1 MTTHIDRPMEVDPK
15 ELEAKV
21 KEMYQAVAEQPG
33 GRYHFEMGRS
43 LAERLGYSAEI
54 LDALPGPALDS
65 FAGVGYFFDLARL
78 EPGERILDLGS
89 GCGMDVFFAAHQV
102 GKSGSVT
109 GIDMTP
115 AQLAKAEALRADLD
129 YPNVQFVPGHIEDLP
144 FDDAQFDVVI
154 SNGVI
159 NLSAAKDKVFA
170 EAARVLRPGG
180 RLAIADIVAEVEL
193 PLKVVC
199 NVDLWASC
207 IGGAARQDAY
217 QQAIEATGIRLE
229 RMKKNDY
236 RFLSEQA
243 LDATDRYRV
252 KSVSML
258 GRKAQ
263 GHP

>member
-1 MTTHIDRPMEVDPK
+1 MTTHIEGPTEVDPA

-21 KEMYQAVAEQPG
+21 KKMYQAVAEEPG
-33 GRYHFEMGRS
+33 GSYHFELGRS
-43 LAERLGYSAEI
+43 LAERLGYPAEI
-54 LDALPGPALDS
+54 LDVIPGPAVDS
-65 FAGVGYFFDLARL
+65 FAGVGYFFDRARL
-78 EPGERILDLGS
+78 ESGERILDLGS
-89 GCGMDVFFAAHQV
+89 GSGMDVFFAAHQV
-102 GKSGSVT
+102 GDAGSVT

-129 YPNVQFVPGHIEDLP
+129 YQNVQFVPGHIEDLP
-144 FDDAQFDVVI
+144 FEDSQFDVVI

-159 NLSAAKDKVFA
+159 NLSAAKGAVFA

-193 PLKVVC
+193 PLSVVC
-199 NVDLWASC
+199 NTDLWASC
-207 IGGAARQDAY
+207 IGGAAQEDAY
-217 QQAIEATGIRLE
+217 QQTIEAAGIRLE

-236 RFLSEQA
+236 RFLSKQA

-258 GRKAQ
+258 GRKTL
-263 GHP
+263 GLS